1 MASPGSLF
9 RVVAR
14 GDGVAL
20 PPDPVF
26 AVAPSAYEARSLLAQ
41 VLHLSPTALRMQL
54 CPPDTRPPRDALV
67 YRLEPG
73 SRPLGERW
81 VLYRG
86 LTATPGNLR
95 PRGLSSARP

>member
-14 GDGVAL
+14 EDGVAL
-20 PPDPVF
+20 PDDPVF
-26 AVAPSAYEARSLLAQ
+26 AVAPSAYEARALLSQ
-41 VLHLSPTALRMQL
+41 VLAASPTSLRL
-54 CPPDTRPPRDALV
+54 APCPADMRPPRDALV

-86 LTATPGNLR
+86 
-95 PRGLSSARP
+95 

>member
-9 RVVAR
+9 RVVSQGNGSSSPA
-14 GDGVAL
+14 
-20 PPDPVF
+20 DPVF
-26 AVAPSAYEARSLLAQ
+26 AVAPSAYEARALLSQ
-41 VLHLSPTALRMQL
+41 VLGVAPTQLRLAL
-54 CPPDTRPPRDALV
+54 CPADTRPPRDALV

-86 LTATPGNLR
+86 
-95 PRGLSSARP
+95 